1 MDFSYRD
8 KQYIRNG
15 LKIYLKHLQLH
26 SEEDSVSDEKFSEMQ
41 DDIVW
46 IRDLLFEIEK
56 DLAEMKMNAP
66 GGAKLYTLNTDEDN
80 K

>member
-1 MDFSYRD
+1 M
-8 KQYIRNG
+8 
-15 LKIYLKHLQLH
+15 H